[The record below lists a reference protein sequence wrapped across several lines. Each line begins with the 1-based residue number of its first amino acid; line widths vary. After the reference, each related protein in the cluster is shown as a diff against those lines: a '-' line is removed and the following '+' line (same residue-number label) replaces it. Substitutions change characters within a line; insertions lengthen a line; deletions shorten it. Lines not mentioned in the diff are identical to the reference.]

1 VERIQYLLDN
11 VYMNEVPVLIRQ
23 KRHKEITS
31 SKLFQFITKDIYRNN
46 PHQRDQM
53 EQLKTAVA
61 NRIADYDRSLKA
73 VIGSK
78 EYSSLMLGDVIH
90 ANYTASGKD
99 IMSQLQ
105 IKEFQSSI
113 LKYKDEFELICK
125 MLKENRAPSFQKIAS
140 IFQASQHDF
149 SAQTYH

>member
-1 VERIQYLLDN
+1 MERIQYLLDN

-61 NRIADYDRSLKA
+61 NRIAEYDRSLKS
-73 VIGSK
+73 VINSK
-78 EYSSLMLGDVIH
+78 EYSSLMLGDIIH
-90 ANYTASGKD
+90 ANYSPSGKD

-113 LKYKDEFELICK
+113 LRYKDEFELICK
-125 MLKENRAPSFQKIAS
+125 MLK
-140 IFQASQHDF
+140 
-149 SAQTYH
+149 